1 MVKGKKTLFTKYVD
15 AYDFIKD
22 NIPLESDGEDL
33 ETVLQMLDLIHEK
46 DVSIRQALDMLKD
59 ARTIILEMVSA

>member
-15 AYDFIKD
+15 AHDFIKD
-22 NIPLESDGEDL
+22 YIPLESDDDDL
-33 ETVLQMLDLIHEK
+33 ETILQMLDLIHEK
-46 DVSIRQALDMLKD
+46 DVSVRQALDMLKD